1 MGFSTRAMGLI
12 KGRDKADE
20 EKGGRAEGRE
30 HPTASASG
38 KDQA

>member
-1 MGFSTRAMGLI
+1 MGFSSKAMALI
-12 KGRDKADE
+12 KGEGREGE

-30 HPTASASG
+30 HPTALASG